1 MKIRVYYEDTDEQG
15 VVYHSNYLNYCER
28 ARSEI
33 FFQKNVDIFSKEFY
47 FVVKN
52 LTADFKNSAKLGD
65 IIEIKTRL
73 IEIKRA
79 SLKLEQRVFRDDE
92 EIFTLE
98 LLLVSMSKKTSFQA
112 STQPFPHSMSCFPKA
127 I

>member
-98 LLLVSMSKKTSFQA
+98 LLLVSMSKGKIYKI
-112 STQPFPHSMSCFPKA
+112 PKN
-127 I
+127 IIEVFTDLSE

>member
-92 EIFTLE
+92 EIFALE
-98 LLLVSMSKKTSFQA
+98 LLLVSMSKGKIYKI
-112 STQPFPHSMSCFPKA
+112 PKN
-127 I
+127 IIKVFTDLSE